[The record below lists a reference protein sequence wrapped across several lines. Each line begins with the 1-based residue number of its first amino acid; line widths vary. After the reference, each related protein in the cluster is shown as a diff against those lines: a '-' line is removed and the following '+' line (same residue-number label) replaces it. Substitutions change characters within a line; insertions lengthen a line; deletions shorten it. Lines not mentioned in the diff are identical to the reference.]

1 MLDKIKSISHIILVS
16 VVAVLSVAVANK
28 ARSTLNKFDDA
39 AINVKAAAT
48 KLTSID
54 VNSLNN
60 GISKISS
67 IANKIDEALTKED
80 IKNLK
85 RTVVSFEH
93 AADSV
98 RRTADTIQKRA
109 SESIL
114 SFLFKSVNLDNNM
127 EQGLQQV
134 SIVKEDLTNNS
145 TQQGGLANNPIIRS
159 FCTLF
164 SWLQWKK

>member
-16 VVAVLSVAVANK
+16 VVAVLSVSVANK

-109 SESIL
+109 SGSIW
-114 SFLFKSVNLDNNM
+114 SLFCGVNPDNNM
-127 EQGLQQV
+127 EQELQQI
-134 SIVKEDLTNNS
+134 SIVKEALTNNS